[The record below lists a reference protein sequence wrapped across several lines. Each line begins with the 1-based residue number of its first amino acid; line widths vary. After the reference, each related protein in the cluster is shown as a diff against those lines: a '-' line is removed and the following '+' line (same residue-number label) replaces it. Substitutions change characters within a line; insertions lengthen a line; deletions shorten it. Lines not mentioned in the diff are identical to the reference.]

1 MYFSAELPN
10 YLEDMIEGHEPQDL
24 GLTYESAPVPTTFV
38 EPPADVDADFIE
50 PEAAPVP
57 GVLVAEPVDTPEP
70 VLESEPVAEPEEA
83 TAPEPEDVNEPVIA
97 PEGVLVAE
105 PVDTPEPVLES
116 EPVAEPE
123 EATAPEPGVTV
134 DPIAEDVDMF
144 NPDATQ
150 VLLDQDFFAYDGV
163 AGNQFAWH
171 NDWFYQEVD
180 GYCGPSSVAI
190 ILNEFAGE
198 GITNPEYM
206 VAQALELGLMDD
218 PNQGMYTRDI
228 AELLSANGIGA
239 EVQYSSIDD
248 LATKL
253 EMGYGV
259 IACVDGGEVWL
270 DNDTD
275 IYSEDNLSDHALV
288 VTQVDFNAGTVTLAD
303 PGSPDGN
310 GLTVSIEQFEDA
322 WADSNFEMVA
332 TTEINSDLVDP
343 SMVEQHMAIVNATRS
358 DVIG

>member
-10 YLEDMIEGHEPQDL
+10 YLEDMIEGHDPQDL

-70 VLESEPVAEPEEA
+70 VLESEPEEA
-83 TAPEPEDVNEPVIA
+83 
-97 PEGVLVAE
+97 
-105 PVDTPEPVLES
+105 S
-116 EPVAEPE
+116 
-123 EATAPEPGVTV
+123 APEPGVTV

-190 ILNEFAGE
+190 ILNEFAGA

-218 PNQGMYTRDI
+218 PNQGMYTRNI

-248 LATKL
+248 LAAKL

-332 TTEINSDLVDP
+332 TTEIDSDLVDP
-343 SMVEQHMAIVNATRS
+343 SMEEQHMAIVNATRS
-358 DVIG
+358 DIIG